1 MTAISSVV
9 SVVQPSIVTRP
20 VANEP
25 LGGAAAVSP
34 TASPST
40 VVSLGQEASTLDAQT
55 YSARGLLSG
64 AEVAPA
70 WEYTRQDKVSLS
82 MMGNFN
88 TSATAGRFQGL
99 GAALLGQLAESGKGI
114 SQSVIRSS
122 SGHAL
127 EPAEL
132 TAAQTRLHS
141 NADNSISLS
150 IRTASGK
157 TIELTLSSQ
166 DDGLA
171 VQAQVSG
178 GDLSD
183 DELSALGR
191 IADGFQSAIDG
202 LTARPPQLK
211 LDALTQFDASVF
223 SSIDLKTRV
232 KLDSTNTQ
240 TLELH
245 ADADQRSVRMSGA
258 AGELQMSVDLKN
270 AAVIGDS
277 DQQAKALK
285 GYIGQIE
292 AARKRGDG
300 DQQLLSMFEDAFTT
314 LHSHYP
320 GTRASSAPQ
329 TVNSIELTDTD
340 HAMLSG
346 LGDFSASVSEK
357 SQEGNPARPGELD
370 TFAYILSQTTQSKG
384 RDQLNRTLVQD
395 QQAHLSASYHKA
407 LYAGQKLD
415 LQRDPKTQNY
425 LYYQINDQSSSKAS
439 IGYDKGALVN
449 ASVTQSASQSTRVS
463 TYVMGVLQSEKLT
476 PVTESKTRNFLSV
489 LQQAL
494 QQDNEAKQGRGTSL
508 LKYTLEGVQEKA
520 MLQSEPGQLRG

>member
-1 MTAISSVV
+1 M
-9 SVVQPSIVTRP
+9 
-20 VANEP
+20 
-25 LGGAAAVSP
+25 
-34 TASPST
+34 
-40 VVSLGQEASTLDAQT
+40 
-55 YSARGLLSG
+55 
-64 AEVAPA
+64 
-70 WEYTRQDKVSLS
+70 
-82 MMGNFN
+82 
-88 TSATAGRFQGL
+88 
-99 GAALLGQLAESGKGI
+99 
-114 SQSVIRSS
+114 
-122 SGHAL
+122 
-127 EPAEL
+127 
-132 TAAQTRLHS
+132 
-141 NADNSISLS
+141 
-150 IRTASGK
+150 
-157 TIELTLSSQ
+157 
-166 DDGLA
+166 
-171 VQAQVSG
+171 
-178 GDLSD
+178 
-183 DELSALGR
+183 
-191 IADGFQSAIDG
+191 ADGFQSAIDG

-211 LDALTQFDASVF
+211 LDALTQFDESVF
-223 SSIDLKTRV
+223 SSMDLKTRV

-320 GTRASSAPQ
+320 GSRASSAPQ

-370 TFAYILSQTTQSKG
+370 TFAYTLSQTTQSKG